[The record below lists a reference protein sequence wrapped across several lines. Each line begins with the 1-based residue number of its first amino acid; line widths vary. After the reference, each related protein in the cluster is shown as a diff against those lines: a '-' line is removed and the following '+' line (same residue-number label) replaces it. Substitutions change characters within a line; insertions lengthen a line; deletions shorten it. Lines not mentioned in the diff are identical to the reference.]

1 MSELSVEAQEALTTS
16 RLADLKKKI
25 NAGSWSENMEL
36 LMKSWG
42 EKAAGLRFMHGA
54 ASGVWRGF
62 GNKLTITSILI
73 TTVASTASLIASSVD
88 DVQAKNAVLYV
99 TGGIGVVASL
109 VQSLKKFYNAE
120 EKAAEHGAI
129 SKQFGSFYRYMTL
142 QMALSPGDRLPS
154 DQLADFALKE
164 FERMQQDAPPLG
176 GGQISLFKKVFKDS
190 NQAVPDVCEDEF
202 MIKIYREPS
211 QETETDSVEKGN
223 SKNSNRETLIEV
235 SQVSVN

>member
-42 EKAAGLRFMHGA
+42 EKAAGLRFMHNA
-54 ASGVWRGF
+54 ASGSWKAF

-73 TTVASTASLIASSVD
+73 TTIASTASLVASSVD
-88 DVQAKNAVLYV
+88 DVDAKNTVLYV

-129 SKQFGSFYRYMTL
+129 AKQFGSFYRYMTL
-142 QMALSPGDRLPS
+142 QMALSRGDRLPS
-154 DQLADFALKE
+154 DQLSEFALKE

-202 MIKIYREPS
+202 QIKIYREPS

-223 SKNSNRETLIEV
+223 SKNSNKDTVLEV

>member
-1 MSELSVEAQEALTTS
+1 MSELSVEAQEAITTS

-25 NAGSWSENMEL
+25 NAGSWGENMEL

-42 EKAAGLRFMHGA
+42 EKAAGLRFMHNA
-54 ASGVWRGF
+54 ASGSWKAF

-73 TTVASTASLIASSVD
+73 TTIASTASLVASSVD
-88 DVQAKNAVLYV
+88 DVDAKNIVLYV

-129 SKQFGSFYRYMTL
+129 AKQFGSFYRYMTL
-142 QMALSPGDRLPS
+142 QMALSRGDRLPS
-154 DQLADFALKE
+154 DQLSEFALKE

-202 MIKIYREPS
+202 NIQIYDS
-211 QETETDSVEKGN
+211 SSKTETDSVEKGN
-223 SKNSNRETLIEV
+223 SKNSNKDTVLEV